1 MVIMIKRNGKQFY
14 IERKNPRTSP
24 VITPM
29 RSKAWHFTDLNKC
42 KPIRDDVLEFFKD
55 AVIAA

>member
-1 MVIMIKRNGKQFY
+1 MIKRNGKQFY

-29 RSKAWHFTDLNKC
+29 RSKAWHFTDLHKC
-42 KPIRDDVLEFFKD
+42 KAIRDDVLEFFKD